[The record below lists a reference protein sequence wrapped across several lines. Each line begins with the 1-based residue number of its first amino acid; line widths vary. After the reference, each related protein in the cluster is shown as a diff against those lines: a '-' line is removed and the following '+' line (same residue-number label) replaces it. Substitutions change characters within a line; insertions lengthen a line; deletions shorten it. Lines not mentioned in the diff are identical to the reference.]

1 MFPGFYS
8 RLQPTEVSS
17 RWIENKILYEIIFK
31 SLLPFNEINEIFN
44 VKGYTL
50 VPTLY
55 QQTRCGK
62 SSPASPR
69 LWPKPIFFTRFNTL
83 EIFYVRIILMV
94 LRCVRRRCSMMTPNI
109 FPRDFLL
116 DPETGL
122 AASQMSSHTFYVLD
136 SWHQPGQGMRHTF
149 AHSLRGLA
157 RIFGAGLGRIR
168 GKCGLLV
175 FIVAIKVI

>member
-1 MFPGFYS
+1 MKSMKFSMLKGIIYS
-8 RLQPTEVSS
+8 CSHTSPTDQVSQVIPSITQTHRL
-17 RWIENKILYEIIFK
+17 R
-31 SLLPFNEINEIFN
+31 
-44 VKGYTL
+44 
-50 VPTLY
+50 
-55 QQTRCGK
+55 
-62 SSPASPR
+62 
-69 LWPKPIFFTRFNTL
+69 PKPIFFTRFNTL

-94 LRCVRRRCSMMTPNI
+94 LRCVRRRCSVMTPNI

-122 AASQMSSHTFYVLD
+122 AASQMSSPTFYVLD
-136 SWHQPGQGMRHTF
+136 SWHQAGQGMRHTF